1 MSVGYVGKIHL
12 FVLYLCFVLVEVFV
26 FCDMKDDDNEPKT
39 WFPLVILVVGGGAGF

>member
-1 MSVGYVGKIHL
+1 MGKIHL

-26 FCDMKDDDNEPKT
+26 FCDMKDDDNEPRT